1 MEQKS
6 FELIDD
12 FDGVSRAT
20 ETVRFGL
27 DRVAYEIDLTDAHA
41 MDLRDLMRIWALYGR
56 RVRPASSNSAPKP
69 RRSARIQSIAP
80 SRP

>member
-12 FDGVSRAT
+12 MDGVSRAT

-27 DRVAYEIDLTDAHA
+27 DRVDYEIDLTDAHA
-41 MDLRDLMRIWALYGR
+41 MELRDLMRIWAMYGR
-56 RVRPASSNSAPKP
+56 RVRPASSGAKP
-69 RRSARIQSIAP
+69 RRSARITSIAP